1 MSRGTATAPK
11 TQPGAQRRRADAERS
26 IAAIL
31 DAAVELL
38 SERPDASM
46 EEVAKAAGV
55 SRQTV
60 YAHYSAREALLD
72 AVSERAMA
80 QAVAAI
86 DAAEPERGPPAEAL
100 ERLVAASWQTVE
112 RHARLL
118 ESMQALRSAEEL
130 HAFHAPILAR
140 LERLIRRGRRAGV
153 FDRKQ
158 PTTWLLS
165 TVISLSHAAASE
177 VGAGR
182 MKSEDAGRALQRSI
196 LRVFGAET
204 DA

>member
-1 MSRGTATAPK
+1 MAGSATRP
-11 TQPGAQRRRADAERS
+11 RRADAERS

-38 SERPDASM
+38 GERPDASM
-46 EEVAKAAGV
+46 EEIAGAAGV

-60 YAHYSAREALLD
+60 YAHYSSREALLD
-72 AVSERAMA
+72 AVSERAIA

-100 ERLVAASWQTVE
+100 ERLVAASWQTLE

-118 ESMQALRSAEEL
+118 ESMRAHRTAEE
-130 HAFHAPILAR
+130 HDFHAPILAR

-158 PTTWLLS
+158 PITWLLA
-165 TVISLSHAAASE
+165 TVLALSHAAAGE

-182 MKSEDAGRALQRSI
+182 MKPEAAGAALNHSI
-196 LRVFGAET
+196 LRVLGA
-204 DA
+204 DSHIR

>member
-1 MSRGTATAPK
+1 MSRSITRP
-11 TQPGAQRRRADAERS
+11 RRADAERS

-46 EEVAKAAGV
+46 EDIAGAAGV

-60 YAHYSAREALLD
+60 YAHYSSREALLD
-72 AVSERAMA
+72 AVSDRAMA

-86 DAAEPERGPPAEAL
+86 DEAQPEQGPPAVAL
-100 ERLVAASWQTVE
+100 ERLVAASWRTVG

-118 ESMQALRSAEEL
+118 DSMHGQRSPEEL
-130 HAFHAPILAR
+130 HALHAPILAR
-140 LERLIRRGRRAGV
+140 LERLVRRGKRAGV
-153 FDRKQ
+153 FDRRQ

-165 TVISLSHAAASE
+165 TVLSLSHGAAAE
-177 VGAGR
+177 VRAGR
-182 MKSEDAGRALQRSI
+182 MSAEDAGRALTRSV
-196 LRVFGAET
+196 LRVFSAR
-204 DA
+204 

>member
-1 MSRGTATAPK
+1 MARTVHRP
-11 TQPGAQRRRADAERS
+11 RRADAERS
-26 IAAIL
+26 IASIL
-31 DAAVELL
+31 DAAVDVL
-38 SERPDASM
+38 SERPEASM
-46 EEVAKAAGV
+46 EDIAGAAGV

-60 YAHYSAREALLD
+60 YAHYSSREALVD
-72 AVSERAMA
+72 AVAERAMA

-100 ERLVAASWQTVE
+100 ARLVAASWQTLE

-118 ESMQALRSAEEL
+118 ERMQAQRGDGEQL
-130 HAFHAPILAR
+130 HAFHGPILAR

-158 PTTWLLS
+158 PITWLLA
-165 TVISLSHAAASE
+165 TVLALSHAAAGE

-182 MKSEDAGRALQRSI
+182 MKPEAAGAALNHSI
-196 LRVFGAET
+196 LRVLGA
-204 DA
+204 DSHIR

>member
-1 MSRGTATAPK
+1 MARSITRP
-11 TQPGAQRRRADAERS
+11 RRADAERS

-46 EEVAKAAGV
+46 EDIAGAAGV

-60 YAHYSAREALLD
+60 YAHYSSREALLD
-72 AVSERAMA
+72 AVSERALE

-100 ERLVAASWQTVE
+100 ERLVAASWLTLE

-118 ESMQALRSAEEL
+118 ESMQALRGAEDL

-140 LERLIRRGRRAGV
+140 VERLIRRGKRAGV
-153 FDRKQ
+153 FDRRQ
-158 PTTWLLS
+158 PTPWLLS
-165 TVISLSHAAASE
+165 TVISLSHAAAAE
-177 VGAGR
+177 VSADR
-182 MKSEDAGRALQRSI
+182 MSPADAGEALRRSV
-196 LRVFGAET
+196 LRVFGA
-204 DA
+204 DR